1 MFNLREIRWSLLLL
15 WVSLTVIGLI
25 AIYSATQ
32 GPVSQFLPASIQ
44 QNFQKQ
50 LVFVALSVGLI
61 FIVQFISP
69 RFFEDGAY
77 LFYGLTI
84 ILMVLTLFFGV
95 EVNGARSWIRIA
107 GVNFQV
113 SELMKVTTLLAAANY
128 LTSQRNVT
136 AGNARHSLVVSILF
150 LIPIG
155 LLLLQNDTGTA
166 LIFVAVLPVM
176 LFWSGL
182 PNTLIFLIGLV
193 ALVGYT
199 TLFSITAGLITLFI
213 FLVLI
218 FIFQRQRRMVWI
230 GLVVGL
236 VVMVGIEVGIEEI
249 LRPHQKAR
257 IEAFVNPE
265 SDPQGAGWN
274 VLQAK
279 TAIGSGGITGKGF
292 LQGTQTQLRF
302 LPEQWTDFIFCVIG
316 EEFGFFGSGLV
327 VTLFFLLFLNII
339 SMATTHNHPFAQL
352 VMIGV
357 LGVFFFHFLI
367 NVGSAMGLLPV
378 IGLPLPFI
386 SYGGSSFL
394 VNSLLI
400 AIVLNLN
407 LYERSFSIY
416 R

>member
-1 MFNLREIRWSLLLL
+1 MFNLKDIKWSLVLL
-15 WVSLTVIGLI
+15 WASLTVIGLI

-44 QNFQKQ
+44 QNFDKQ
-50 LVFVALSVGLI
+50 LIFVAISVGVI
-61 FIVQFISP
+61 FLVQFISP
-69 RFFEDGAY
+69 RIFEDGAY
-77 LFYGLTI
+77 LFYGLTLF
-84 ILMVLTLFFGV
+84 LMVITLMIGV
-95 EVNGARSWIRIA
+95 EVNGAKSWLRI
-107 GVNFQV
+107 GGINFQI

-128 LTSQRNVT
+128 LTSQRNVS
-136 AGNARHSLVVSILF
+136 AGNLQHSLAVTGLF
-150 LIPIG
+150 IIPIA

-166 LIFVAVLPVM
+166 LIFAAVLPVM

-182 PNTLIFLIGLV
+182 PNTLTLLLVLI

-199 TLFSITAGLITLFI
+199 TLFSITAGITTLSILLLLFY
-213 FLVLI
+213 F
-218 FIFQRQRRMVWI
+218 FQRERRMVWI
-230 GLVVGL
+230 GLIVGI
-236 VVMVGIEVGIEEI
+236 VVMTGVEVGTEQV
-249 LRPHQKAR
+249 LKPHQKAR
-257 IEAFVNPE
+257 IEAFINPE

-279 TAIGSGGITGKGF
+279 TAIGSGGLTGKGF

-316 EEFGFFGSGLV
+316 EEFGFVGSGLV
-327 VTLFFLLFLNII
+327 VTLFLLLFLNLI

-352 VMIGV
+352 VMVGI
-357 LGVFFFHFLI
+357 LSVFFFHFVI
-367 NVGSAMGLLPV
+367 NIGSAMGLLPV
-378 IGLPLPFI
+378 IGIPLPFV

-394 VNSLLI
+394 ANSLLI
-400 AIVLNLN
+400 AIVLNLH

>member
-1 MFNLREIRWSLLLL
+1 MFNIKEFRWSLVFL
-15 WVSLTVIGLI
+15 WASLTVIGLV

-44 QNFQKQ
+44 QNFDKQ
-50 LVFVALSVGLI
+50 VVFVAISIALI

-77 LFYGLTI
+77 LFYGVTL
-84 ILMVLTLFFGV
+84 ILMIFTLFFGV
-95 EVNGARSWIRIA
+95 EVNGARSWLRI
-107 GVNFQV
+107 GGINFQM

-128 LTSQRNVT
+128 LTSQRNVS
-136 AGNARHSLVVSILF
+136 ASNLRHSLTVTALF
-150 LIPIG
+150 IIPIG

-166 LIFVAVLPVM
+166 LIFVGVLPFM
-176 LFWSGL
+176 LYWSGL
-182 PNTLIFLIGLV
+182 PNTLTLLIVLAV
-193 ALVGYT
+193 LVGYMS
-199 TLFSITAGLITLFI
+199 LFNITAGLVTLFL
-213 FLVLI
+213 FLIL
-218 FIFQRQRRMVWI
+218 FFFLQREKRMVWI
-230 GLVVGL
+230 GLII
-236 VVMVGIEVGIEEI
+236 GIIVIIAVEVGMEHV

-257 IEAFVNPE
+257 IEAFINPE

-292 LQGTQTQLRF
+292 MQGTQTQLRF

-316 EEFGFFGSGLV
+316 EEFGFLGSGMV
-327 VTLFFLLFLNII
+327 ITLFFLLFLNLV
-339 SMATTHNHPFAQL
+339 SMATSHNHPFAQL
-352 VMIGV
+352 VMIGI
-357 LGVFFFHFLI
+357 LSVFFIHFLI
-367 NVGSAMGLLPV
+367 NIGSAMGLLPV
-378 IGLPLPFI
+378 IGIPLPFV

-400 AIVLNLN
+400 GIVLNLN

>member
-1 MFNLREIRWSLLLL
+1 MFNIKEFRWSLVFL
-15 WVSLTVIGLI
+15 WASLTVIGLV

-44 QNFQKQ
+44 QNFDKQ
-50 LVFVALSVGLI
+50 VVFVAISIALL

-77 LFYGLTI
+77 LFYGVTL
-84 ILMVLTLFFGV
+84 ILMIFTLFFGV
-95 EVNGARSWIRIA
+95 EVNGARSWLRI
-107 GVNFQV
+107 GGINFQM

-128 LTSQRNVT
+128 LTSQRNVS
-136 AGNARHSLVVSILF
+136 ASNLRHSLTVTALF
-150 LIPIG
+150 IIPIG

-166 LIFVAVLPVM
+166 LIFVGVLPFM
-176 LFWSGL
+176 LYWSGL
-182 PNTLIFLIGLV
+182 PNTLTLLIVLAV
-193 ALVGYT
+193 LVGYMS
-199 TLFSITAGLITLFI
+199 LFNITAGLVTLFL
-213 FLVLI
+213 FLIL
-218 FIFQRQRRMVWI
+218 FFFLQREKRMVWI
-230 GLVVGL
+230 GLII
-236 VVMVGIEVGIEEI
+236 GIIVIIAVEVGMEHV

-257 IEAFVNPE
+257 IEAFINPE

-292 LQGTQTQLRF
+292 MQGTQTQLRF

-316 EEFGFFGSGLV
+316 EEFGFLGSGMV
-327 VTLFFLLFLNII
+327 ITLFFLLFLNLV
-339 SMATTHNHPFAQL
+339 SMATSHNHPFAQL
-352 VMIGV
+352 VMIGI
-357 LGVFFFHFLI
+357 LSVFFIHFLI
-367 NVGSAMGLLPV
+367 NIGSAMGLLPV
-378 IGLPLPFI
+378 IGIPLPFV

-400 AIVLNLN
+400 GIVLNLN

>member
-1 MFNLREIRWSLLLL
+1 MFNFREFRWSLLFL
-15 WVSLTVIGLI
+15 WLSLTVIGLV

-32 GPVSQFLPASIQ
+32 GPVSQFLPLSIQ
-44 QNFQKQ
+44 QNFEKQ
-50 LVFVALSVGLI
+50 LIFVAISIGVI

-77 LFYGLTI
+77 LFYGITL

-107 GVNFQV
+107 GVNFQI

-136 AGNARHSLVVSILF
+136 AGNARHSLVVVAMFIL
-150 LIPIG
+150 PIT

-166 LIFVAVLPVM
+166 LIFIAVLPVL

-182 PNTLIFLIGLV
+182 PNTLIFLTGLV
-193 ALVGYT
+193 VLVGYT
-199 TLFSITAGLITLFI
+199 TLYSITAGLITLTVVI
-213 FLVLI
+213 VLI
-218 FIFQRQRRMVWI
+218 FSFQRQRRMVWI
-230 GLVVGL
+230 GLAVGL
-236 VVMVGIEVGIEEI
+236 LVMIGVEVGMEQV

-316 EEFGFFGSGLV
+316 EEFGFLGSGLV
-327 VTLFFLLFLNII
+327 VTLFFLLFLNLI

-352 VMIGV
+352 FMVGV
-357 LGVFFFHFLI
+357 LAVFFFHFLI
-367 NVGSAMGLLPV
+367 NIGSAMGLLPV

-394 VNSLLI
+394 ANSLLI

>member
-1 MFNLREIRWSLLLL
+1 MFNLKDIKWSLVLL
-15 WVSLTVIGLI
+15 WASLTVIGLI

-44 QNFQKQ
+44 QNFDKQ
-50 LVFVALSVGLI
+50 LIFVAISVGVI
-61 FIVQFISP
+61 FLVQFISP
-69 RFFEDGAY
+69 RIFEDGAY
-77 LFYGLTI
+77 LFYGLTLL
-84 ILMVLTLFFGV
+84 LMVITLMIGV
-95 EVNGARSWIRIA
+95 EVNGAKSWLRI
-107 GVNFQV
+107 GGINFQI

-128 LTSQRNVT
+128 LTSQRNVS
-136 AGNARHSLVVSILF
+136 AGNLQHSLAVTGLF
-150 LIPIG
+150 IIPIA

-166 LIFVAVLPVM
+166 LIFAAVLPVM

-182 PNTLIFLIGLV
+182 PNTLTLLLVLI

-199 TLFSITAGLITLFI
+199 TLFSITAGITTLSILLLLFY
-213 FLVLI
+213 F
-218 FIFQRQRRMVWI
+218 FQRERRMVWI
-230 GLVVGL
+230 GLIVGI
-236 VVMVGIEVGIEEI
+236 VVMTGVEVGTEQV
-249 LRPHQKAR
+249 LKPHQKAR
-257 IEAFVNPE
+257 IEAFINPE

-279 TAIGSGGITGKGF
+279 TAIGSGGLTGKGF

-316 EEFGFFGSGLV
+316 EEFGFVGSGLV
-327 VTLFFLLFLNII
+327 VTLFLLLFLNLI

-352 VMIGV
+352 VMVGI
-357 LGVFFFHFLI
+357 LSVFFFHFVI
-367 NVGSAMGLLPV
+367 NIGSAMGLLPV
-378 IGLPLPFI
+378 IGIPLPFV

-394 VNSLLI
+394 ANSLLI
-400 AIVLNLN
+400 AIVLNLH

>member
-1 MFNLREIRWSLLLL
+1 MFNFREFRWSLLFL
-15 WVSLTVIGLI
+15 WLSLTVIGLV

-32 GPVSQFLPASIQ
+32 GPVSQFLPLSIQ
-44 QNFQKQ
+44 QNFEKQ
-50 LVFVALSVGLI
+50 LIFVAISIGVI

-77 LFYGLTI
+77 LFYGITL

-107 GVNFQV
+107 GVNFQI

-136 AGNARHSLVVSILF
+136 AGNARHSLVVVAMFIL
-150 LIPIG
+150 PIA

-166 LIFVAVLPVM
+166 LIFIAVLPVL

-182 PNTLIFLIGLV
+182 PNTLIFLTGLV
-193 ALVGYT
+193 VLVGYT
-199 TLFSITAGLITLFI
+199 TLYSITAGLITLTVLI
-213 FLVLI
+213 VLI
-218 FIFQRQRRMVWI
+218 FFFQRQRRMVWI
-230 GLVVGL
+230 GLAVGL
-236 VVMVGIEVGIEEI
+236 LVMIGVEVGMEQV

-316 EEFGFFGSGLV
+316 EEFGFLGSGLV
-327 VTLFFLLFLNII
+327 VTLFFLLFLNLI

-352 VMIGV
+352 FMVGV
-357 LGVFFFHFLI
+357 LAVFFFHFLI
-367 NVGSAMGLLPV
+367 NIGSAMGLLPV

-394 VNSLLI
+394 ANSLLI

>member
-1 MFNLREIRWSLLLL
+1 MFNLREFKWSLVFL
-15 WVSLTVIGLI
+15 WASLTIIGLV

-44 QNFQKQ
+44 QNFDKQ
-50 LVFVALSVGLI
+50 LIFVAISIGVI

-77 LFYGLTI
+77 LFYGLTLL
-84 ILMVLTLFFGV
+84 LMVITLFVGV
-95 EVNGARSWIRIA
+95 EVNGARSWLRI
-107 GVNFQV
+107 GGINFQM

-136 AGNARHSLVVSILF
+136 AGNLRHSLAVTGLF
-150 LIPIG
+150 LIPIA

-166 LIFVAVLPVM
+166 LIFAAVLPVM
-176 LFWSGL
+176 LYWSGL
-182 PNTLIFLIGLV
+182 PNTFTLLIVLV
-193 ALVGYT
+193 AVVGYT
-199 TLFSITAGLITLFI
+199 TLFSLTAGIITLF
-213 FLVLI
+213 VLLLL
-218 FIFQRQRRMVWI
+218 FFFFQRDRRLVWM

-236 VVMVGIEVGIEEI
+236 VVMIGVEVGMEQV

-257 IEAFVNPE
+257 IEAFINPE

-279 TAIGSGGITGKGF
+279 TAIGSGGLTGKGF

-316 EEFGFFGSGLV
+316 EEFGFMGSGLV
-327 VTLFFLLFLNII
+327 VTLFFLLFLSLI
-339 SMATTHNHPFAQL
+339 SMATSHNHPFAQL
-352 VMIGV
+352 VMIGI
-357 LGVFFFHFLI
+357 LSVFFFHFLI

-378 IGLPLPFI
+378 IGIPLPFV

-394 VNSLLI
+394 ANSLLI

>member
-1 MFNLREIRWSLLLL
+1 MFNFREFRWSLLFL
-15 WVSLTVIGLI
+15 WLSLTVIGLV

-32 GPVSQFLPASIQ
+32 GPVSQFLPLSIQ
-44 QNFQKQ
+44 QNFEKQ
-50 LVFVALSVGLI
+50 LIFVAISIGMI
-61 FIVQFISP
+61 FLVQFISP

-77 LFYGLTI
+77 LFYGVTL

-107 GVNFQV
+107 GVNFQI

-136 AGNARHSLVVSILF
+136 AGKARHSLVVVALFIL
-150 LIPIG
+150 PIA

-166 LIFVAVLPVM
+166 LIFIAVLPVL

-182 PNTLIFLIGLV
+182 PNTLIFLTVLV
-193 ALVGYT
+193 VLVGYT
-199 TLFSITAGLITLFI
+199 TLYSITAGLITLT
-213 FLVLI
+213 VLI
-218 FIFQRQRRMVWI
+218 AIIFFFQRQRRMVWI

-236 VVMVGIEVGIEEI
+236 LVMVGVEVGMEQV

-316 EEFGFFGSGLV
+316 EEFGFLGSGLV
-327 VTLFFLLFLNII
+327 VTLFILLFLNLI

-352 VMIGV
+352 FMVGV

-367 NVGSAMGLLPV
+367 NIGSAMGLLPV

-394 VNSLLI
+394 ANSMLI

-407 LYERSFSIY
+407 LYKRLFSIY

>member
-1 MFNLREIRWSLLLL
+1 MFNLREFKWSLVFL
-15 WVSLTVIGLI
+15 WASLTIIGLV

-44 QNFQKQ
+44 QNFDKQ
-50 LVFVALSVGLI
+50 LIFVAISIGVI

-77 LFYGLTI
+77 LYYGLTLL
-84 ILMVLTLFFGV
+84 LMVITLFVGV
-95 EVNGARSWIRIA
+95 EVNGARSWLRI
-107 GVNFQV
+107 GGINFQM

-136 AGNARHSLVVSILF
+136 AGNLRHSLAVTGLF
-150 LIPIG
+150 VIPIA

-166 LIFVAVLPVM
+166 LIFAAVLPVM
-176 LFWSGL
+176 LYWSGL
-182 PNTLIFLIGLV
+182 PNTFTLLIVLV
-193 ALVGYT
+193 AVVGYT
-199 TLFSITAGLITLFI
+199 TLFSLTAGIITLF
-213 FLVLI
+213 VLLLL
-218 FIFQRQRRMVWI
+218 FFFFQRDRRLVWM

-236 VVMVGIEVGIEEI
+236 VVMIGVEVGMEQV

-257 IEAFVNPE
+257 IEAFINPE

-279 TAIGSGGITGKGF
+279 TAIGSGGLTGKGF

-316 EEFGFFGSGLV
+316 EEFGFMGSGLV
-327 VTLFFLLFLNII
+327 VTLFFLLFLSLI
-339 SMATTHNHPFAQL
+339 SMATSHNHPFAQL
-352 VMIGV
+352 VMIGI
-357 LGVFFFHFLI
+357 LSVFFFHFLI

-378 IGLPLPFI
+378 IGIPLPFV

-394 VNSLLI
+394 ANSLLI